1 VKRNRIDRGWT
12 TRAALA
18 GALPLVCALALA
30 CVSCKDWRGEWVAIT
45 VENQTGQTVR
55 QLEVDYPS
63 AGFGVNSLAPG
74 ASMHYRF
81 QILGSGPVKVDY
93 TTGDGKSSH
102 SQGLT
107 LVEHQ
112 HGTLS
117 VRLLPMGKVEF
128 VPNLQPA
135 S

>member
-1 VKRNRIDRGWT
+1 MRNPLSLRWT
-12 TRAALA
+12 PRVALA
-18 GALPLVCALALA
+18 CVLLLVCTLALS
-30 CVSCKDWRGEWVAIT
+30 CVSCKDWHGEWVVTT
-45 VENQTGQTVR
+45 VENQTGQPVR

-63 AGFGVNSLAPG
+63 ASFGANSLAPG

>member
-1 VKRNRIDRGWT
+1 VKPLYRGWT
-12 TRAALA
+12 QRVAFACAL
-18 GALPLVCALALA
+18 LLVCALVLP
-30 CVSCKDWRGEWVAIT
+30 CVSCKDWRGEWVVTT
-45 VENQTGQTVR
+45 VENQTGQPVR

-63 AGFGVNSLAPG
+63 ASFGANSLAPG
-74 ASMHYRF
+74 ASMHYRL

>member
-1 VKRNRIDRGWT
+1 MRNPLSLGWT
-12 TRAALA
+12 PRVALA
-18 GALPLVCALALA
+18 CVLLLVCTLTLS
-30 CVSCKDWRGEWVAIT
+30 CVSCKDWRGEWVVTT
-45 VENQTGQTVR
+45 VENQTGQPVR

-63 AGFGVNSLAPG
+63 ASFGANSLAPG